1 MTSPTVA
8 KLSDKVQDALDENR
22 MLVLGVQVL
31 IGFDYRAAFESGFQ
45 LLPRAAQLLKLT
57 SLSVLLVT
65 FALLITPGA
74 DHRLCEHG
82 EDSPGFHR
90 FASTFAALALFPFA
104 TALGLDLAVAC
115 CRLAGTTGAII
126 AGVVMGGL
134 ALAMW
139 YGLELVCRPNKQRRQ
154 AMEPRDD
161 QQTTPLKNKIR
172 HALTEA
178 RVVLPG
184 AQALL
189 GFQFATI
196 LLEGFDKLPEALKW
210 LHFASLGCMAIA
222 IVLLITPAAW
232 HRIVE
237 KGEENERF
245 HKLAS
250 AMVVAAL
257 VPIAFGLSGDFFV
270 VSYKITHSAAVAAG
284 LSGAALVMFFG
295 LWFGLTLGRRHALAS
310 ET

>member
-1 MTSPTVA
+1 
-8 KLSDKVQDALDENR
+8 
-22 MLVLGVQVL
+22 
-31 IGFDYRAAFESGFQ
+31 
-45 LLPRAAQLLKLT
+45 
-57 SLSVLLVT
+57 
-65 FALLITPGA
+65 
-74 DHRLCEHG
+74 
-82 EDSPGFHR
+82 
-90 FASTFAALALFPFA
+90 
-104 TALGLDLAVAC
+104 
-115 CRLAGTTGAII
+115 
-126 AGVVMGGL
+126 
-134 ALAMW
+134 
-139 YGLELVCRPNKQRRQ
+139 
-154 AMEPRDD
+154 
-161 QQTTPLKNKIR
+161 
-172 HALTEA
+172 
-178 RVVLPG
+178 LPG

-210 LHFASLGCMAIA
+210 VHFASLGCMAIA

-257 VPIAFGLSGDFFV
+257 VPLALGLSGDFFV
-270 VSYKITHSAAVAAG
+270 VAYKITHSPAVAAG